1 MQVIVAMLS
10 EKQKLTKLI
19 NLGIEIS
26 QVEDIDV
33 LLERIL
39 LEARK
44 LVNAD
49 AGSL

>member
-1 MQVIVAMLS
+1 MLS
-10 EKQKLTKLI
+10 EKQKLTKII

-26 QVEDIDV
+26 QVKDIDV

-44 LVNAD
+44 LVNASRS
-49 AGSL
+49 AVAAK